1 MESRDQFTPKL
12 TDGHLKNGFVG
23 NDSWWE
29 WHVYEST
36 YKWVIIRNSHHNFWI
51 EKMAELNQIRR
62 LNKKLRQIER
72 LEGARRKLTLEERT
86 KVPE

>member
-1 MESRDQFTPKL
+1 
-12 TDGHLKNGFVG
+12 
-23 NDSWWE
+23 
-29 WHVYEST
+29 
-36 YKWVIIRNSHHNFWI
+36 
-51 EKMAELNQIRR
+51 MAELNQIRR